1 MIHECNLQ
9 CYTKSLEELEILG
22 KTEDPGKWMPFIF
35 EMSMVKAAKLTS
47 EDIDATTYGCTTIY
61 THDGDSYIIDTP
73 YREFFA
79 KYKEFNSFTIIE
91 LPPPTEDEDPEF

>member
-9 CYTKSLEELEILG
+9 CYTMSLEDLELLG
-22 KTEDPGKWMPFIF
+22 KKEDPGKWMPFIF

-47 EDIDATTYGCTTIY
+47 EENDAFTYGCTTIY
-61 THDGDSYIIDTP
+61 THDGESYIIDTP
-73 YREFFA
+73 YKEFFA

-91 LPPPTEDEDPEF
+91 LPPLTNEEPEF